1 MPIPFK
7 FKPSLAA
14 IACIFALSACASGGG
29 SPSIEPTLTTS
40 EKLDRAVKA
49 IENTD
54 KEIADKEKQEKEK
67 EATIS
72 DMDNSSRP
80 ADIIKGVQ
88 EYANAQIELK
98 KAREAKVS
106 IVRQQIKQ
114 LEDAVKLA
122 EQGKTES
129 QPNADQADLDSKK
142 AELEKKLG
150 EWKAQL
156 APSEQKLK
164 EVETKVQRLEK
175 FTKHLEKSSLQSV
188 KPELSQR
195 VWESKLREFKNLRS
209 YEKKFETAALFK
221 AHLISEN
228 QDKQDTAFTEEKVR
242 DMDVYINGEKYE
254 GKDGDEYAVKPLGL
268 QSQTVEIYGQD
279 KDQNYYSEKSWVYE
293 QPYSVVAGYF
303 TQTIQN
309 GKKDEVGKFDIG
321 LSDIQGLATE
331 KAQLPTAGAFDYE
344 GKAFGGSSA
353 KLDSALEE
361 HQGKFKYRIDFDK
374 RKGSGS
380 IEGLSEYGRIDLKEA
395 DIGIL
400 KVNNDE
406 SSYEMVSDEPAL
418 DPHPGYYSFYG
429 VGKGEAASEHGGL
442 KYYSLGI
449 FGPEANEV
457 AGVVGTSGDQNNFA
471 RDVGFGGQKK

>member
-14 IACIFALSACASGGG
+14 IACIFALSACASG
-29 SPSIEPTLTTS
+29 ERTLTTS
-40 EKLDRAVKA
+40 EKLDRATKA
-49 IENTD
+49 IENAD

-67 EATIS
+67 EATVS

-80 ADIIKGVQ
+80 ADIIKAAR
-88 EYANAQIELK
+88 EYTNAQIELK

-114 LEDAVKLA
+114 LENTVKLIEQRKA
-122 EQGKTES
+122 EA

-142 AELEKKLG
+142 AELEKKLD

-195 VWESKLREFKNLRS
+195 VWKSKLREFKNLGS

-254 GKDGDEYAVKPLGL
+254 GEYGREYAVKPLGL

-429 VGKGEAASEHGGL
+429 VGKGEAASERGGL

-449 FGPEANEV
+449 FGPEGNEV
-457 AGVVGTSGDQNNFA
+457 AGVVGTSGDQNDLA

>member
-14 IACIFALSACASGGG
+14 IACIFALSACASG
-29 SPSIEPTLTTS
+29 ERTLTTS

-49 IENTD
+49 IENAD
-54 KEIADKEKQEKEK
+54 KEIADKEKQEEEK
-67 EATIS
+67 EATVS
-72 DMDNSSRP
+72 HMDNAGSPP
-80 ADIIKGVQ
+80 ADLIKGVR
-88 EYANAQIELK
+88 EYTNAQIELK
-98 KAREAKVS
+98 KAREAKVLT
-106 IVRQQIKQ
+106 VRRQIKQ

-122 EQGKTES
+122 EQRKAEA
-129 QPNADQADLDSKK
+129 QPDADQVDLDSKK

-361 HQGKFKYRIDFDK
+361 HQGKFKYRIDFGK

>member
-14 IACIFALSACASGGG
+14 IACVFALSACASGGG

-49 IENTD
+49 IENAD
-54 KEIADKEKQEKEK
+54 KEIADKEKQEK

-80 ADIIKGVQ
+80 ADIIKGVR

-142 AELEKKLG
+142 AELEKKLD

-164 EVETKVQRLEK
+164 EVETEVQQFEK
-175 FTKHLEKSSLQSV
+175 FKKHLENSSLQSV
-188 KPELSQR
+188 KPELRKQ
-195 VWESKLREFKNLRS
+195 VLDTKGKEFHGLGEYKDG
-209 YEKKFETAALFK
+209 FETATLFK
-221 AHLISEN
+221 AYLVKEN
-228 QDKQDTAFTEEKVR
+228 QKNKNTAFTKEKVKG
-242 DMDVYINGEKYE
+242 MDVYINGEKYE
-254 GKDGDEYAVKPLGL
+254 GYGEEYAVKPLGL

-309 GKKDEVGKFDIG
+309 GKRDEDGADKLDIG

-353 KLDSALEE
+353 KIDSALEE

-374 RKGSGS
+374 RKGSGL

-395 DIGIL
+395 DIVKGNNLKNVESYYGID
-400 KVNNDE
+400 N
-406 SSYEMVSDEPAL
+406 
-418 DPHPGYYSFYG
+418 
-429 VGKGEAASEHGGL
+429 GEAASERGGL

-457 AGVVGTSGDQNNFA
+457 AGVVGTSKDQNNLD
-471 RDVGFGGQKK
+471 RDVGFGGEKR

>member
-14 IACIFALSACASGGG
+14 IACIFALSACASG
-29 SPSIEPTLTTS
+29 ERTLTTS
-40 EKLDRAVKA
+40 EKLDWATKA
-49 IENTD
+49 IENAD
-54 KEIADKEKQEKEK
+54 KEIADKEKQEEEK
-67 EATIS
+67 EAIIS
-72 DMDNSSRP
+72 SMDNSGSPP
-80 ADIIKGVQ
+80 ADIIKGAR
-88 EYANAQIELK
+88 EYTNARIELK

-114 LEDAVKLA
+114 LEDAVKLVEQRKA
-122 EQGKTES
+122 EVQS
-129 QPNADQADLDSKK
+129 SADQADLESKK
-142 AELEKKLG
+142 AELEKKLD
-150 EWKAQL
+150 EQNVKL
-156 APSEQKLK
+156 ASSEQELR
-164 EVETKVQRLEK
+164 KVKTDVQQFEK
-175 FTKHLEKSSLQSV
+175 FTKHLENSSLKNV

-195 VWESKLREFKNLRS
+195 VWESKLREFKNLGS
-209 YEKKFETAALFK
+209 YEKEFETAALFK
-221 AHLISEN
+221 AYLVKEN
-228 QDKQDTAFTEEKVR
+228 QDKQDTAFTKEKVR

-309 GKKDEVGKFDIG
+309 GKRDEDGADKLDIG

-400 KVNNDE
+400 RVNNDE

>member
-1 MPIPFK
+1 MHLPFK
-7 FKPSLAA
+7 FRLGLAA
-14 IACIFALSACASGGG
+14 IACIFALSACASGGR
-29 SPSIEPTLTTS
+29 TLTTS
-40 EKLDRAVKA
+40 EKLDQATKA
-49 IENTD
+49 IENAD
-54 KEIADKEKQEKEK
+54 KEIADKEKQEEEK
-67 EATIS
+67 EATVS
-72 DMDNSSRP
+72 HMDNAGSPP
-80 ADIIKGVQ
+80 ANLIEGAR
-88 EYANAQIELK
+88 EYTNAQIELK
-98 KAREAKVS
+98 KAREAKVLT
-106 IVRQQIKQ
+106 VRRQIKQ

-122 EQGKTES
+122 EQRKAEA
-129 QPNADQADLDSKK
+129 QPDADQADLDSKK

-150 EWKAQL
+150 EQKAQL
-156 APSEQKLK
+156 ASSEQKLK

-195 VWESKLREFKNLRS
+195 VWESKSREFKNLGS

-309 GKKDEVGKFDIG
+309 GKKDEAGKFDIG

-406 SSYEMVSDEPAL
+406 SGYEMVSDETAL
-418 DPHPGYYSFYG
+418 EHGNPHPGYYSFYG

>member
-14 IACIFALSACASGGG
+14 IACVFALSACASGGG

-49 IENTD
+49 IENAD
-54 KEIADKEKQEKEK
+54 KEIADKEKQEEEK
-67 EATIS
+67 EATVS
-72 DMDNSSRP
+72 DMDNEP
-80 ADIIKGVQ
+80 PQEDTIK
-88 EYANAQIELK
+88 EKRAYTNAQIELK

-114 LEDAVKLA
+114 LEEAVKLA
-122 EQGKTES
+122 EQRKAEAQS
-129 QPNADQADLDSKK
+129 SAEQADSESKK
-142 AELEKKLG
+142 AELEKKLD
-150 EWKAQL
+150 EQKARL
-156 APSEQKLK
+156 ALSEQELK
-164 EVETKVQRLEK
+164 EVEMDVQQSEK
-175 FTKHLEKSSLQSV
+175 IAEHLEKSSLQSV
-188 KPELSQR
+188 KPELRKQ
-195 VWESKLREFKNLRS
+195 VLDTKGKEFNDLGE
-209 YEKKFETAALFK
+209 YEDKFKTASLFK
-221 AHLISEN
+221 AYLVKEN
-228 QDKQDTAFTEEKVR
+228 QKNKNTAFTEEKVR
-242 DMDVYINGEKYE
+242 DMDVYINGKKYE
-254 GKDGDEYAVKPLGL
+254 GETGREYLVKPLGL

-279 KDQNYYSEKSWVYE
+279 KDQNYHSEKSWVYE

-309 GKKDEVGKFDIG
+309 GKKDEDGAVKLDIG
-321 LSDIQGLATE
+321 LSDIQGLATKE
-331 KAQLPTAGAFDYE
+331 AQLPTAGAFDYE

-353 KLDSALEE
+353 KPDSALEE

-395 DIGIL
+395 DIVKGNNL
-400 KVNNDE
+400 KYVNKP
-406 SSYEMVSDEPAL
+406 Y
-418 DPHPGYYSFYG
+418 YG
-429 VGKGEAASEHGGL
+429 VDNGEAASERGGL

-449 FGPEANEV
+449 FGPEGNEV
-457 AGVVGTSGDQNNFA
+457 AGVVGTSGDQNDLA